1 MEKEKLQM
9 EKQIEIAKMCIKKG
23 MPISDLRKMNIDI
36 TAFPIE
42 EQAKLHNLYSSK
54 NIDKS
59 IKKALNRDEER

>member
-1 MEKEKLQM
+1 MGNEKLQM

-23 MPISDLRKMNIDI
+23 MPISDLKKMNIDI
-36 TAFPIE
+36 TTFPIE
-42 EQAKLHNLYSSK
+42 EQAKLHNLYSSN